1 LPHLAAMGDKGRI
14 TPLAQYVIDVI
25 RLRRLELGISGKL
38 LSKRISP
45 FGGDSI
51 VGGIEREST
60 SLKYT
65 TATLKKALKELGLSM
80 DDILPNKLLSDD
92 TLQDKTKIPI
102 LKGMSVRA
110 ALNSLLEEGYFNEP
124 RLRREITEYYNS
136 FFQPED
142 YKEDNYFSAQLEDL
156 YNAGKLVKLEPDAT
170 NKLIRFQRNPEY
182 DPNA

>member
-1 LPHLAAMGDKGRI
+1 MSLLASMKKSVKITQFSQRLIDNCRI
-14 TPLAQYVIDVI
+14 
-25 RLRRLELGISGKL
+25 RRLEKGKSQKRLSEKVSESQNTSIIGNIENPGRSG
-38 LSKRISP
+38 
-45 FGGDSI
+45 
-51 VGGIEREST
+51 
-60 SLKYT
+60 KYT
-65 TATLKKALKELGLSM
+65 TSILKKVVKELDWTMSGA
-80 DDILPNKLLSDD
+80 LPDKLLSDD

-110 ALNSLLEEGYFNEP
+110 ALNSLLEEGYFDEP

-156 YNAGKLVKLEPDAT
+156 YNAGKLIKLEPDET

>member
-1 LPHLAAMGDKGRI
+1 MKKPSKI
-14 TPLAQYVIDVI
+14 TPLDQYIIDKI
-25 RLRRLELGISGKL
+25 RTRRLEEGLSGRE
-38 LSKRISP
+38 LSRRVTLSENPTRI
-45 FGGDSI
+45 
-51 VGGIEREST
+51 GGIESP
-60 SLKYT
+60 LKNNKYT
-65 TATLKKALKELGLSM
+65 SSILKKVVKELGWTVH
-80 DDILPNKLLSDD
+80 DVLPKELLSDD
-92 TLQDKTKIPI
+92 TLQDKTKTPI
-102 LKGMSVRA
+102 LKGMSVKA

-156 YNAGKLVKLEPDAT
+156 YNEGKLIKLEPDET